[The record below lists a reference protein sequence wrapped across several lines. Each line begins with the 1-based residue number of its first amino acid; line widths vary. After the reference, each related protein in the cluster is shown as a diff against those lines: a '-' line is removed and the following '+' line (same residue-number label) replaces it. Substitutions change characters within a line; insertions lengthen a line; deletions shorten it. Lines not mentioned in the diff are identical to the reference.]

1 MRYRYV
7 AVNTDGSLRRG
18 EIEALDLTEALES
31 LRSEGL
37 VPVEVS
43 PLRRRWRLRLGS
55 PDRRGDIL
63 IFTEQL
69 ERLLRA
75 GVPLD
80 RALNILARVFQATGK
95 GFLQEVAE
103 ELQRKLERGLPLS
116 QALAEAGIFPEFYV
130 NLIRAGEIS
139 GALAE
144 VLRDVV
150 RYLREEEEFRKE
162 LQSALLYP
170 AFLLIFGLLAVQ
182 TVLVYILP
190 RFGVIFD
197 ELGVEPPLVT
207 KVLLQVGSFWRA
219 YGWAFLVLALL
230 AFFYLRWWVR
240 RPSGRTRL
248 EAWLLKVP
256 FLGRVLYLADMAKT
270 FRGLAVMVRG
280 GVSIPKAVDLA
291 AGIPNF
297 SRLREFLAE
306 VSERLKEGQRLS
318 RLFQNFP
325 EHFDFVVNFVTLGE
339 ETGDMAQAFA
349 DMAYLCEEE
358 VKMATRRFLTL
369 IEPATI
375 LFFGLLLGSMIVSIL
390 MAIFDIRLGL

>member
-7 AVNTDGSLRRG
+7 AVNAEGNLRRG
-18 EIEALDLTEALES
+18 EIEALDLPEALES
-31 LRSEGL
+31 LRNEGL
-37 VPVEVS
+37 VPLEVS
-43 PLRRRWRLRLGS
+43 PLQRSWRFRLWA
-55 PDRRGDIL
+55 PNRQGDIL
-63 IFTEQL
+63 VFTEQL

-80 RALNILARVFQATGK
+80 RALNILTRVFQATGK

-103 ELQRKLERGLPLS
+103 ELQRKLERGHPFS
-116 QALAEAGIFPEFYV
+116 QALAESGVFPEFYV
-130 NLIRAGEIS
+130 NLVRAGEIS
-139 GALAE
+139 GTLAE

-150 RYLREEEEFRKE
+150 RYLREEEDFRKE

-170 AFLLIFGLLAVQ
+170 AFLLIFGLVAVQ

-207 KVLLQVGSFWRA
+207 RVLLAVGSFWRA
-219 YGWAFLVLALL
+219 YGWILL
-230 AFFYLRWWVR
+230 LFILMAFFLGRWWLKRPQGR
-240 RPSGRTRL
+240 RTFEVL
-248 EAWLLKVP
+248 LLKWP
-256 FLGRVLYLADMAKT
+256 FLGRVLFLADMAKT
-270 FRGLAVMVRG
+270 FRALAVMVRG
-280 GVSIPKAVDLA
+280 GVSIPRAVALA
-291 AGIPNF
+291 SGVPGF
-297 SRLREFLAE
+297 SLLRDFLTHVA
-306 VSERLKEGQRLS
+306 ERLKEGGRLA
-318 RLFQNFP
+318 RLFQEFP
-325 EHFDFVVNFVTLGE
+325 GDFAFVVNFVTLGE
-339 ETGDMAQAFA
+339 ETGDMAQAFS